1 VGELISQQQIDAAF
15 VGIGENGHLAFND
28 PPADFE
34 TREPYIVV
42 DLDSACRKQQVGEGW
57 FSSVD
62 EVPTQAISMSIQQIM
77 KTRQILCIV
86 PDKRKAEAVRNC
98 VEFEVSPMRPASIL
112 QKHDNVT
119 LYLDRE
125 SSSLLNL

>member
-1 VGELISQQQIDAAF
+1 
-15 VGIGENGHLAFND
+15 
-28 PPADFE
+28 
-34 TREPYIVV
+34 V